1 MSGFS
6 IIPAYFNALGGNIST
21 TDEAARKAY
30 LEASRNRGEGMRYAQ
45 PLPQQDR
52 STVATPGKTAGDIS
66 SAALGGFDPMKQV
79 FAGAL
84 KGEQALYS
92 PSQMPTAG
100 GYALYLDSPYSGDDW
115 EKYRTRRVY

>member
-1 MSGFS
+1 MSGFAL
-6 IIPAYFNALGGNIST
+6 IPAFFNAVGGGIST
-21 TDEAARKAY
+21 TDEAAKRQQ
-30 LEASRNRGEGMRYAQ
+30 LEAFRNRMGGMRYAQ

-66 SAALGGFDPMKQV
+66 SAMLGGFDPMKQM
-79 FAGAL
+79 FGGAL

-100 GYALYLDSPYSGDDW
+100 GYALYLDTPYSGDDYTS
-115 EKYRTRRVY
+115 YRTRRP